1 MKNLLVA
8 IESCES
14 TTVES
19 PIIKK
24 ALELA
29 NAFSSRIWLVHVVP
43 PSRQPPYNID
53 SKVSRHEAAGEL
65 RNEHDYLQYLAK
77 CMETRKIAVN
87 ALLVQGSIID
97 SLAKEARRLESDLIL
112 LGCHKHGRLYGA
124 LMDSAEEGLLSKCPC
139 PIMFVP
145 HSTL

>member
-8 IESCES
+8 IENCE
-14 TTVES
+14 TTTTDS
-19 PIIKK
+19 PVVKK
-24 ALELA
+24 ALEVA
-29 NAFSSRIWLVHVVP
+29 DAFSSRIWLVHVVP

-53 SKVSRHEAAGEL
+53 SKVSRHEAANEL

-77 CMETRKIAVN
+77 CMATRKIDVN
-87 ALLVQGSIID
+87 ALLVQGAVVN
-97 SLAKEARRLESDLIL
+97 SLLKEAVRLDSDLVIM
-112 LGCHKHGRLYGA
+112 GCHKHGRLYGA

-145 HSTL
+145 H

>member
-8 IESCES
+8 IENCE
-14 TTVES
+14 TTTTDS
-19 PIIKK
+19 PVVKK

-29 NAFSSRIWLVHVVP
+29 DAFSSRIWLVHVVP

-53 SKVSRHEAAGEL
+53 SKVSRHEAANEL

-77 CMETRKIAVN
+77 CMATKKTDVN
-87 ALLVQGSIID
+87 ALLVQGAVVS
-97 SLAKEARRLESDLIL
+97 SLLREAVRLDSDLVIM
-112 LGCHKHGRLYGA
+112 GCHKHGRLYGA

-145 HSTL
+145 H

>member
-8 IESCES
+8 IENCE
-14 TTVES
+14 TTTTDS
-19 PIIKK
+19 PVVKK
-24 ALELA
+24 ALEVA
-29 NAFSSRIWLVHVVP
+29 DAFSSRIWLVHVVP

-53 SKVSRHEAAGEL
+53 SKVSRHEAANEL

-77 CMETRKIAVN
+77 CMATRKTDVN
-87 ALLVQGSIID
+87 ALLVQGAVVN
-97 SLAKEARRLESDLIL
+97 SLLKEAVRLDSDLVIM
-112 LGCHKHGRLYGA
+112 GCHKHGRLYGA

-145 HSTL
+145 H

>member
-1 MKNLLVA
+1 VKNLLVA
-8 IESCES
+8 IENCE
-14 TTVES
+14 TTTTDS
-19 PIIKK
+19 PVVKK

-29 NAFSSRIWLVHVVP
+29 DAFSSRIWLVHVVP

-53 SKVSRHEAAGEL
+53 SKVSRHEAANEL

-77 CMETRKIAVN
+77 CMATRKIDVN
-87 ALLVQGSIID
+87 ALLVQGAVVN
-97 SLAKEARRLESDLIL
+97 SLLKEAVRLDSDLVIM
-112 LGCHKHGRLYGA
+112 GCHKHGRLYGA

-145 HSTL
+145 H